1 MTTDAEALRREIDGL
16 YTKRAEGDLTEK
28 AFQRDL
34 SERTVDLY
42 RKLIQGRLSEEEA
55 IQAEHHVVKAHMKVT
70 QSVLREPEQ
79 EAISLFATDRR
90 LFRLRSTLT
99 PDRPPTGDR
108 KDGTTVDE
116 MPYLRIDS
124 LKLWRQIRLG
134 EMGVGAGMC
143 CFALLFSSWLSVTG
157 PFMAGLGL
165 LGMLHGLVLPTRW
178 VEVIGVGP
186 EPASGPI
193 LIYALRK
200 KSARRL
206 VRYIREK
213 IKREAAGVSS
223 GNGILENRTPN

>member
-1 MTTDAEALRREIDGL
+1 MTTDVDALRREIEGL
-16 YTKRAEGDLTEK
+16 YPKRARGDLTEK

-34 SERTVDLY
+34 SKHTVDLY
-42 RKLIQGRLSEEEA
+42 RKLIQGRLAGEEA
-55 IQAEHHVVKAHMKVT
+55 LQAEHHVVKAHMKVA
-70 QSVLREPEQ
+70 QSVLREPDQ
-79 EAISLFATDRR
+79 EAISVFATDRR

-99 PDRPPTGDR
+99 PDRPPTADKR
-108 KDGTTVDE
+108 DHTTVDE
-116 MPYLRIDS
+116 VPYERIEA
-124 LKLWRQIRLG
+124 LKLRRQIRLG
-134 EMGVGAGMC
+134 EMGVGAAMC

-193 LIYALRK
+193 LIYTLRK

-213 IKREAAGVSS
+213 IKRA
-223 GNGILENRTPN
+223 L

>member
-16 YTKRAEGDLTEK
+16 YVKRSIGDLTEK

-42 RKLIQGRLSEEEA
+42 RNLIHGRLASEEA
-55 IQAEHHVVKAHMKVT
+55 IHAEHHVVKAHMKVT

-90 LFRLRSTLT
+90 LFYLRSSLV
-99 PDRPPTGDR
+99 PDRPPTADE
-108 KDGTTVDE
+108 KDGTRVDE
-116 MPYLRIDS
+116 VPFERIEA
-124 LKLWRQIRLG
+124 LKLRRQIRLG

-143 CFALLFSSWLSVTG
+143 CFALLFTSWLSVTG

-165 LGMLHGLVLPTRW
+165 LGMLHALLLPTRW

-193 LIYALRK
+193 VIYALRK

-206 VRYIREK
+206 RRYIREK
-213 IKREAAGVSS
+213 IKR
-223 GNGILENRTPN
+223 TP